1 MEGKIMHSV
10 EISHVAKSF
19 GDVQA
24 VADVSFDLFQG
35 EIFGLLGP
43 NGSGKTTTIRLML
56 DIFKPDDGSIS
67 ILGGPMD
74 EAKKER
80 IGYMPED
87 RGLYQ
92 DIQLERCLHYLATLK
107 GMSSSQAKEHLDP
120 LLERFDLAEHR
131 NKKVKELSKGMQQKA
146 QIINTIVHRP
156 ELVVI
161 DEPFT
166 ALDPI
171 NTQLV
176 KDIMKELR
184 EQGSTI
190 LMSTHQMHQV
200 EELCDRIVLI
210 DDGRD
215 VLYGDLDEIR
225 KENTGHAVII
235 RTTGELPELQGV
247 DAVVPINNSLRLSL
261 SASTSPQEILRS
273 ILTKEITLEKFEIA
287 VPTLDEIFIKVV
299 EDGAK
304 DG

>member
-1 MEGKIMHSV
+1 
-10 EISHVAKSF
+10 
-19 GDVQA
+19 
-24 VADVSFDLFQG
+24 
-35 EIFGLLGP
+35 
-43 NGSGKTTTIRLML
+43 
-56 DIFKPDDGSIS
+56 
-67 ILGGPMD
+67 
-74 EAKKER
+74 
-80 IGYMPED
+80 
-87 RGLYQ
+87 
-92 DIQLERCLHYLATLK
+92 
-107 GMSSSQAKEHLDP
+107 
-120 LLERFDLAEHR
+120 
-131 NKKVKELSKGMQQKA
+131 
-146 QIINTIVHRP
+146 VHRP

-247 DAVVPINNSLRLSL
+247 DAVVPLNNSLRLSL